1 MLTGRQAVQGGT
13 FCLFN
18 LFPGYQ
24 IFPYS
29 SICNVQIPWHFSRGI
44 ILVKTSV
51 TRYFFIN
58 LIKRRTMKKIFLSAI
73 VLATAYTLSAQEI
86 TAYRASTDPAG
97 NTYVVPVSIKNNF
110 QATYPGVTVVTWQP
124 ATDWW
129 YATYKD
135 NNNRLVS
142 VYYNTQDYYMIRN
155 ETFNVSLPVLNTLV
169 PESVITA
176 AIDTY
181 GNDLYS
187 ITAMKTSTGE
197 DTYQVA
203 LIKNGTM
210 EKTMMNAS
218 AVAMNSSR

>member
-1 MLTGRQAVQGGT
+1 
-13 FCLFN
+13 
-18 LFPGYQ
+18 
-24 IFPYS
+24 
-29 SICNVQIPWHFSRGI
+29 
-44 ILVKTSV
+44 
-51 TRYFFIN
+51 
-58 LIKRRTMKKIFLSAI
+58 
-73 VLATAYTLSAQEI
+73 
-86 TAYRASTDPAG
+86 
-97 NTYVVPVSIKNNF
+97 
-110 QATYPGVTVVTWQP
+110 
-124 ATDWW
+124 
-129 YATYKD
+129 
-135 NNNRLVS
+135 